1 MQCQVVTAHATEND
15 GRADVVEHLEKVSYS
30 YTDSEKNVLNL
41 PFQDLS
47 SKDLEELQLFFCRL
61 YDLKSV
67 G

>member
-1 MQCQVVTAHATEND
+1 MITHVTEND

>member
-1 MQCQVVTAHATEND
+1 VTEND

-47 SKDLEELQLFFCRL
+47 SKDLEELELFFCRL

-67 G
+67 GLLVK